1 MTGSQDGVFE
11 SGVREPVPR
20 DRETA
25 ARFAPGFACG
35 RDIGFRR
42 EVRQERDNRLGA
54 EPGRVAV
61 AMKANVAFDPVD
73 VRLLSADAVMLQ
85 ADDCAYLVAQ
95 PGGRLNGCR
104 SAFRTP

>member
-35 RDIGFRR
+35 RDIGFRG

-61 AMKANVAFDPVD
+61 AMHKKYAGSATVSTALFD
-73 VRLLSADAVMLQ
+73 R
-85 ADDCAYLVAQ
+85 
-95 PGGRLNGCR
+95 R
-104 SAFRTP
+104 SESVPQI